1 MSYQNVVR
9 PLMQFL
15 SYFEAPRV
23 LEIGVDK
30 GQTTFPLCHNLSMLE
45 RSWLYEGVDIKM
57 NPDVAMTV
65 ASMSTIFCPST
76 EPNIPVPPNV
86 LFYEKNSLEFLK
98 DAVENEI
105 KYNLIL
111 IDGDHNYY
119 TVQKELELAQQLAL
133 PSTII
138 ICDDYSTKWA
148 YEDLYYAESEGYE
161 ENDIA
166 TKRQKTEKVGVRPA
180 IHDFIDKTE
189 GQWGVLPGP
198 GVCADYCILYQ
209 TENVLDM
216 RFHIPP
222 DITLANLGILEIY
235 FDNNKCP
242 EVDESRMLNL
252 DYVYQRPGPR
262 SPIRQMTEAVDAP
275 ELPPLVG
282 DAKQKQKILDEYR
295 ENLKNG

>member
-30 GQTTFPLCHNLSMLE
+30 GQTTFPLCHNLSMFG
-45 RSWLYEGVDIKM
+45 RTWLYEGVDIKI
-57 NPDVAMTV
+57 NPDISGHI
-65 ASMSTIFCPST
+65 ASMSAIFCPST
-76 EPNIPVPPNV
+76 EPNIPHTPNV
-86 LFYEKNSLEFLK
+86 LFYEMNSLKFLK

-148 YEDLYYAESEGYE
+148 YEDMFYEEHKGYE
-161 ENDIA
+161 ENQLA
-166 TKRQKTEKVGVRPA
+166 TKRQKSAKTGVRPA
-180 IHDFIDKTE
+180 VDEFIEKSE
-189 GQWGVLPGP
+189 GKWGLVHGLGDDS
-198 GVCADYCILYQ
+198 DYCILYQ
-209 TENVLDM
+209 KENVLDM
-216 RFHIPP
+216 RYYKP
-222 DITLANLGILEIY
+222 DNVASVNLGTLEIY
-235 FDNNKCP
+235 FNKKNCP
-242 EVDESRMLNL
+242 EVNESLMRYL
-252 DYVYQRPGPR
+252 DYTYQRPGPR
-262 SPIRQMTEAVDAP
+262 
-275 ELPPLVG
+275 
-282 DAKQKQKILDEYR
+282 
-295 ENLKNG
+295 LKESGNV